1 MQSKTDGRI
10 SLRGGPGVECN
21 RLAHCALNHKTFDLG
36 AFTFDHEGVLLI
48 SDKINGT
55 VGFHGALLR

>member
-1 MQSKTDGRI
+1 VWGQTEFQVNLKLGLT
-10 SLRGGPGVECN
+10 PQPP
-21 RLAHCALNHKTFDLG
+21 FDLG

-55 VGFHGALLR
+55 VGFHEALLR